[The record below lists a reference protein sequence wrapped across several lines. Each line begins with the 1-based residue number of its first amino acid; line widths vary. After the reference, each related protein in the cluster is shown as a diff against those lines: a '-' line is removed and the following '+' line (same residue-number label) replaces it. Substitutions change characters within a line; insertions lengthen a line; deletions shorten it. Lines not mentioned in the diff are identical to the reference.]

1 MAITVLEP
9 AATTHLTTLDR
20 VKSELGITDTTD
32 DDNII
37 RWIGDASSLIAK
49 ECGRVFGLEKVTET
63 LPGSGGVL
71 LGLTRVPLVTVHSLY
86 EDSVLLT
93 EDTDFTIEERESSAL
108 YKPGGWGRTGGLRA
122 WGVEAFSSGYIL
134 PGLAATMRYIVTYT
148 AGWVLPGVQNPFVAS
163 GPTDAQNLPGA
174 LEIACLEAVKYWY
187 NEREGA
193 AGGGQP
199 SSIQVGQLRVS
210 GASGGQEGGNST
222 VKGLPQSIY
231 GYLRLYKRVV

>member
-1 MAITVLEP
+1 MAVTVLEQ

-20 VKSELGITDTTD
+20 VKNELGITDTTD

-37 RWIGDASSLIAK
+37 RWISDASSLIAK
-49 ECGRVFGLEKVTET
+49 ECGRVFGREKVTET

-71 LGLTRVPLVTVHSLY
+71 LGLSRAPLVTIHELY
-86 EDSVLLT
+86 EDSNLLV
-93 EDTDFTIEERESSAL
+93 EGTDFAVEERESSAL
-108 YKPGGWGRTGGLRA
+108 YKPSGWGKSGGMRA

-134 PGLAATMRYIVTYT
+134 PGAAATMRYIVTYS
-148 AGWVLPGVQNPFVAS
+148 AGWLLPGEQNPFVAP
-163 GPTDAQNLPGA
+163 GPNDIQNLPGA
-174 LEIACLEAVKYWY
+174 LEIACLETVKYWY

-210 GASGGQEGGNST
+210 GTSGGQDGGNAT
-222 VKGLPQSIY
+222 TKGLPQSIF
-231 GYLRLYKRVV
+231 GYLRLYKRIL